1 MFLNVL
7 IIKEPDLLNYSQNL
21 ILIYGTIFSQICVSF
36 IKLILKELNH
46 LFYFKRKHLLDDQ
59 EGLRHDAYAV
69 KIRCIHTK
77 KIKNKKRRRR
87 RRRRRRKKK
96 EVCPSLLPCFNIHK
110 FTQ

>member
-1 MFLNVL
+1 
-7 IIKEPDLLNYSQNL
+7 
-21 ILIYGTIFSQICVSF
+21 
-36 IKLILKELNH
+36 LKELNH

-77 KIKNKKRRRR
+77 KKKKEEEEEEEEE
-87 RRRRRRKKK
+87 RKKK